1 MLTVLEGGSRSG
13 HIISSASGG
22 KLTHPSSG
30 T

>member
-1 MLTVLEGGSRSG
+1 MLTVLEGGSCSG
-13 HIISSASGG
+13 CIISSTSGG